1 MHQMNRMRVETTM
14 IAKKIFCAAAM
25 FFAVVSTAHAEDP
38 ATTPPDAAAGTTT
51 TAPTTSTPPA
61 VAPAAQSDANIS
73 LELNK
78 LEPSD
83 KGCRAYIVVS
93 NPAATPLD
101 SFRLDLVMFQK
112 DGVIG
117 RRFALDL
124 GPLRPNKR
132 AVKLFEMD
140 GTKCEDIGSFLVN
153 DVMECRS
160 GGSAVEDCLGRMKV
174 NSLTKVEISK

>member
-1 MHQMNRMRVETTM
+1 M
-14 IAKKIFCAAAM
+14 ITKRIVCAAVM
-25 FFAVVSTAHAEDP
+25 LLAVVATSRAEDP
-38 ATTPPDAAAGTTT
+38 APTSPDAAAGNNT
-51 TAPTTSTPPA
+51 TAPATTTPPA
-61 VAPAAQSDANIS
+61 TAPSTTAQPSAQSDIS

-93 NPAATPLD
+93 NPSATPLD
-101 SFRLDLVMFQK
+101 AFRLDLVMFQK

-160 GGSAVEDCLGRMKV
+160 GGSAVDDCLGRMKV

>member
-1 MHQMNRMRVETTM
+1 MNRMRDETPM
-14 IAKKIFCAAAM
+14 IAKQIFCAAAM
-25 FFAVVSTAHAEDP
+25 FFVVVATARAEDP
-38 ATTPPDAAAGTTT
+38 APTTPDAAAGTTT
-51 TAPTTSTPPA
+51 TPTISTPPA
-61 VAPAAQSDANIS
+61 AAPAAQSDANIS